1 MDMNLTMRQPKLST
15 VRDVATYLAVNK
27 RTVYRLLKDRRL
39 PAYRV
44 GGQWR
49 FKLEVIEDWMRR
61 QGDLKHRLGGNHDV
75 RHGAADLAGVGI

>member
-1 MDMNLTMRQPKLST
+1 MNLTMRQPKLST
-15 VRDVATYLAVNK
+15 VQEVATYLAVNK
-27 RTVYRLLKDRRL
+27 RTVYRLLKDHRL

-61 QGDLKHRLGGNHDV
+61 QDDLKHRK
-75 RHGAADLAGVGI
+75 ALANV